1 MRSYAYCVASSSL
14 CVLSEVSEKCEQCHR
29 FNRPCDLASFWAE
42 VYRLLKQ
49 SDDLKEKVLE
59 VEVKA
64 LRLRKQRRV
73 ILKKVRALGARE
85 KSNIEGLKMD
95 EAAFAAFE
103 SFAEEQP

>member
-1 MRSYAYCVASSSL
+1 
-14 CVLSEVSEKCEQCHR
+14 
-29 FNRPCDLASFWAE
+29 

-59 VEVKA
+59 AEAKA

-85 KSNIEGLKMD
+85 ESNIEGLKID
-95 EAAFAAFE
+95 KAASAAFE
-103 SFAEEQP
+103 PSVKEQP